1 MNYGRSAYRPRT
13 GSAKTSRGFTL
24 IELLVVI
31 AIVGI
36 LASLLLPALA
46 KAKGKSHRI
55 SCLNNL
61 KQLNLAW
68 ISYAQDNKGLLA
80 ESYFFDPNFGV
91 NKNAWVLGSMDDLFP
106 PVEAGKLDSTNSA
119 GLKAGTLW
127 AYIGSAGVYRC
138 PSDKSATRAVPRVR
152 SYSINSW
159 MGGVPLPQQR
169 QYRVFQKESDIVNPA
184 PSQALVFIDE
194 HEKSINEGWF
204 VIDMIGSRGFV
215 DAPATRHDGT
225 YTVSFADGHV
235 EAWKLRDEASK
246 SWMYLPTPPS
256 TDAERLRL
264 SATSLS
270 N

>member
-1 MNYGRSAYRPRT
+1 MKYGRTAYTHRT
-13 GSAKTSRGFTL
+13 GKGFTL

-31 AIVGI
+31 AIIGV
-36 LASLLLPALA
+36 LAGLLLPALA

-68 ISYAQDNKGLLA
+68 LSYAQDNRGYLP
-80 ESYFFDPNFGV
+80 ESYFFDPNFGI
-91 NKNAWVLGSMDDLFP
+91 NTNAWVLGSMDDLFP
-106 PVEAGKLDSTNSA
+106 PVEASKLDSTNVA
-119 GLKAGTLW
+119 GLKAGSLW
-127 AYIGSAGVYRC
+127 VYLGSPGVYRC
-138 PSDKSATRAVPRVR
+138 PSDKSTTRGASRVR

-169 QYRVFQKESDIVNPA
+169 QFRVFQKETDIVNPS
-184 PSQALVFIDE
+184 PSQALVFVDE

-204 VIDMIGSRGFV
+204 VIDMMGGRGFV

-235 EAWKLRDEASK
+235 EAWKLHDEVSK
-246 SWMYLPTPPS
+246 SWMYLPTAPTS
-256 TDAERLRL
+256 DADRLRL